1 MKQIIL
7 TALFAVIMLSVYG
20 CADDGE
26 KNGSTSSG
34 NTGAGNIGT
43 DTNGNT
49 GAGNIG
55 TDTNPIDLNTYNCAY
70 DSYRGGYK
78 LTNTQIDSEIAK
90 KYPMNIDVVFYDNR
104 DTWGELTKKY
114 NIYYAGDRDGT
125 KYVIVEDTTLNGVLK
140 DYFYFFNTANPSK
153 LQELKECAGINNAYD
168 ITPECINAV
177 NNAGYL
183 DKLAYTVDMDK
194 LKTNCSK

>member
-7 TALFAVIMLSVYG
+7 TALFAVLVLGVYG
-20 CADDGE
+20 CADDGA

-34 NTGAGNIGT
+34 NTGTGGIGIGP
-43 DTNGNT
+43 NQV
-49 GAGNIG
+49 G
-55 TDTNPIDLNTYNCAY
+55 TDTNPIDLNTYNCAS
-70 DSYRGGYK
+70 DSNSGGYK

-90 KYPMNIDVVFYDNR
+90 KYPNNMDVLFYLNK

-114 NIYYAGDRDGT
+114 NIYYDGHTDGT
-125 KYVIVEDTTLNGVLK
+125 KYVIVKDTTLNGVLK
-140 DYFYFFNTANPSK
+140 DYFYFFNIADPAK
-153 LQELKECAGINNAYD
+153 LQELKECAGISSAYD
-168 ITPECINAV
+168 ITSECINAI

>member
-7 TALFAVIMLSVYG
+7 TALFEVLMLSVYG
-20 CADDGE
+20 CADDGA
-26 KNGSTSSG
+26 KNGSTSS
-34 NTGAGNIGT
+34 
-43 DTNGNT
+43 GNT

-70 DSYRGGYK
+70 DSYSGGYK

-90 KYPMNIDVVFYDNR
+90 KYPLNMDVLFYDNKA
-104 DTWGELTKKY
+104 TWGELTKKY
-114 NIYYAGDRDGT
+114 NIHYDGHSDGT

-140 DYFYFFNTANPSK
+140 DYFYFFNITDPAK
-153 LQELKECAGINNAYD
+153 LQELKECAGISSPYD
-168 ITPECINAV
+168 ITVACINAV

>member
-7 TALFAVIMLSVYG
+7 TALFAVLMLSVYG

-43 DTNGNT
+43 DTN
-49 GAGNIG
+49 
-55 TDTNPIDLNTYNCAY
+55 PIDLNTYNCVLNG
-70 DSYRGGYK
+70 SGGYK
-78 LTNTQIDSEIAK
+78 LTNTQIDSEIGK
-90 KYPMNIDVVFYDNR
+90 KYPNNMDVLFYDNK
-104 DTWGELTKKY
+104 DTWGALTKKY
-114 NIYYAGDRDGT
+114 NIYYDGDDSG
-125 KYVIVEDTTLNGVLK
+125 KYVIVKDTALTGVLK
-140 DYFYFFNTANPSK
+140 DYFYFFNTDMTIFSK
-153 LQELKECAGINNAYD
+153 YTECQGVSKPGD
-168 ITPECINAV
+168 ITPACINAI